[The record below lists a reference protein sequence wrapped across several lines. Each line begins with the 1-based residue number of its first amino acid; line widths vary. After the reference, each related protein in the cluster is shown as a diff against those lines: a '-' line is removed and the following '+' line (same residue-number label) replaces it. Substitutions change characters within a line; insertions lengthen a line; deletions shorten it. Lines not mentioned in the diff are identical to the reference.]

1 MSRVAHIIG
10 NGDKASLYKQ
20 AKGIKIACNQP
31 PMHIENCYAACI
43 VDFKMSA
50 ALTEGSVVIPYD
62 WVLGYRPKI
71 WYEQNKGNFKMR
83 FGHKIKEFYTNLPP
97 YAKLA
102 PNETL
107 GNMYT
112 NFNCGHMA
120 THYAANKIKAD
131 EIHMYGF
138 DSLFDM
144 NLRSYTDFVLQSD
157 RGATNNVRLADKWRP
172 IWIGIF
178 NEFKDTKFVLHHNHS
193 ELKIPK
199 QENVETFVH

>member
-1 MSRVAHIIG
+1 
-10 NGDKASLYKQ
+10 
-20 AKGIKIACNQP
+20 
-31 PMHIENCYAACI
+31 
-43 VDFKMSA
+43 
-50 ALTEGSVVIPYD
+50 
-62 WVLGYRPKI
+62 
-71 WYEQNKGNFKMR
+71 MR
-83 FGHKIKEFYTNLPP
+83 FGHKIKEFYTDLPP
-97 YAKLA
+97 YAKLE

-120 THYAANKIKAD
+120 AHYAANKIKAD

-172 IWIGIF
+172 IWLGIF
-178 NEFKDTKFVLHHNHS
+178 NEFKDTKFVLHHNHD
-193 ELKIPK
+193 ELKISK
-199 QENVETFVH
+199 LENIEVFVH